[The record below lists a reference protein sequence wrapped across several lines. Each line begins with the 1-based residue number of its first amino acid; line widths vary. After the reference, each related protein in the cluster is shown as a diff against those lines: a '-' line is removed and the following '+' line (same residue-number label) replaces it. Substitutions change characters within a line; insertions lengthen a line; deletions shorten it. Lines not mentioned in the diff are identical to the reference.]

1 MVNVIE
7 DREIEGKTTE
17 EAKEI
22 DIWMK
27 LQNVIRFGA
36 LTMELLILK
45 KI

>member
-1 MVNVIE
+1 MV
-7 DREIEGKTTE
+7 GKATE

-36 LTMELLILK
+36 LTM
-45 KI
+45 KIVNTEENLADNGN